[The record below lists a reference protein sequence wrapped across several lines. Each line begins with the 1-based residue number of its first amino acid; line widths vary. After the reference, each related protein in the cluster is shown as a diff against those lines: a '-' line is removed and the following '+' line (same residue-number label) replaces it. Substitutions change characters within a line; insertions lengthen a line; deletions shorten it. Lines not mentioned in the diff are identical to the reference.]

1 MPQNEYMERFTKL
14 HGRRFDY
21 EERTRKKEAR
31 EGKKVSE
38 KAQNLR
44 GLAAKQ
50 FAEKRRK
57 EKIQMKQKIKAHEE
71 RNVKS
76 AGPKEDNKE
85 ALPQFLLDRTKGQDA
100 KALSSQIK
108 EKRKEKAA
116 KFSVPLPKVRGIS
129 EEEVFKVI
137 KSGKKTHKKSWKR
150 KIPATFLI
158 KFRIS
163 SKAKCLQSC
172 TRFFAVGQKPIQ
184 GAEQTFDLREA
195 LGIHLDEFGL
205 TARFHRKKTTIIFD
219 RMIAKPT
226 FVGGTSVSSG
236 QWDYG
241 IRRFETM
248 LPVVIIS
255 VKKNPQ
261 NPLYTQLGVLTRGV
275 LWKSSNVVSMWV
287 NVLWPFVP
295 VAIILHFVAPGLHLW
310 IFALSY
316 ISMIPVAN
324 LLGFAGQEF
333 ARKMPKVSGIL
344 LETAFGSVVEIV
356 LFIILIAKHT
366 SNDGSAEH
374 GNFIPIIQAAILGS
388 ILTNLLLCLGLCFF
402 VGGIRQQIATFH
414 AVVSEVGSGILLVAG
429 FGLLVPSA
437 FYSALKGAAVPKPD
451 GAKHHQF
458 TNEKLQHSVLRISQI
473 TSILLIVAF
482 VIYMWFNARSHHSI
496 FDEVLEHDEH
506 RDLDREYDISKPKF
520 TFTECIVAIVASL
533 TLVTLLAVFLVEKI
547 DDVVEAG
554 IPDQFLGL
562 ILLPLAEKSAEHLT
576 VIDEA
581 WDGQMNFAL
590 FHCLGPSI
598 QTAIFNAPL
607 VVLVG
612 WALGK
617 PMDLNFEIFMAI
629 LLLIAIIVV
638 GNFLRDQECN
648 YLEGALL
655 VIVYLII
662 AAAAWYYP
670 DPDVATS
677 NGFQGLA
684 GTVASK
690 TR

>member
-1 MPQNEYMERFTKL
+1 MSPSNRPHNGTEASESQPLLGRFTG
-14 HGRRFDY
+14 HQIHPDGESGRSGFQV
-21 EERTRKKEAR
+21 AHF
-31 EGKKVSE
+31 
-38 KAQNLR
+38 LR
-44 GLAAKQ
+44 
-50 FAEKRRK
+50 
-57 EKIQMKQKIKAHEE
+57 
-71 RNVKS
+71 
-76 AGPKEDNKE
+76 
-85 ALPQFLLDRTKGQDA
+85 
-100 KALSSQIK
+100 
-108 EKRKEKAA
+108 
-116 KFSVPLPKVRGIS
+116 
-129 EEEVFKVI
+129 
-137 KSGKKTHKKSWKR
+137 
-150 KIPATFLI
+150 
-158 KFRIS
+158 
-163 SKAKCLQSC
+163 
-172 TRFFAVGQKPIQ
+172 
-184 GAEQTFDLREA
+184 
-195 LGIHLDEFGL
+195 
-205 TARFHRKKTTIIFD
+205 
-219 RMIAKPT
+219 
-226 FVGGTSVSSG
+226 
-236 QWDYG
+236 
-241 IRRFETM
+241 
-248 LPVVIIS
+248 
-255 VKKNPQ
+255 
-261 NPLYTQLGVLTRGV
+261 V
-275 LWKSSNVVSMWV
+275 LWRSSNAVSMGV

-295 VAIILHFVAPGLHLW
+295 VAIILHFVAPKLHLW

-316 ISMIPVAN
+316 VSMIPVAN

-344 LETAFGSVVEIV
+344 LETAFGSIVEIV
-356 LFIILIAKHT
+356 LFLILIFKHT

-374 GNFIPIIQAAILGS
+374 GNLIPIIQAAILGS

-437 FYSALKGAAVPKPD
+437 FYSALKGAAVLKPD
-451 GAKHHQF
+451 GSKHHQF
-458 TNEKLQHSVLRISQI
+458 TNEKLQHDVLRISQI

-482 VIYMWFNARSHHSI
+482 LIYMWFNARSHHSI

-506 RDLDREYDISKPKF
+506 RDLDHEYDISKPKF
-520 TFTECIVAIVASL
+520 TFTECVVAIIASL
-533 TLVTLLAVFLVEKI
+533 ALVTLLAVFLVEQI

-562 ILLPLAEKSAEHLT
+562 ILLPLAEKAAEHLT
-576 VIDEA
+576 SIDEA

-598 QTAIFNAPL
+598 QTALFNAPL
-607 VVLVG
+607 VVLIG

-629 LLLIAIIVV
+629 LLLISIIVV
-638 GNFLRDQECN
+638 GNFLRDGECN

-677 NGFQGLA
+677 NGLQSLVKA
-684 GTVASK
+684 VASR